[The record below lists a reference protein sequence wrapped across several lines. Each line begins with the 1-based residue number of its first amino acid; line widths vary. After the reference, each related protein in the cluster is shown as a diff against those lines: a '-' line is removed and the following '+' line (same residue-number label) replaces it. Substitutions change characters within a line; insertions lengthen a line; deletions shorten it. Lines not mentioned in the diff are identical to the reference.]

1 MSEAE
6 AAAPVAANATRG
18 ELSITLDGAEYV
30 LRPSFEAISAFEAA
44 TGKGI
49 IQLTRDA
56 INGGMTTGALAQIVA
71 ETMRAQGRASGDKI
85 LAASQT
91 PTVARLIIESEGG
104 VHAAMQVVASL
115 LALAASGGY
124 TASGELKA
132 TAATAN

>member
-6 AAAPVAANATRG
+6 AAAPVTANATRG

-49 IQLTRDA
+49 IQLARDA
-56 INGGMTTGALAQIVA
+56 DSGVLGTGALAQIVA
-71 ETMRAQGRASGDKI
+71 ETMRAQGRAIGDNV

-91 PTVARLIIESEGG
+91 KTVAGLIIESDGG
-104 VHAAMQVVASL
+104 VHRVMAIVAGL
-115 LALAASGGY
+115 LAIAATGGY